1 MATKKSGY
9 WKDPKGS
16 SKSSSKP
23 APKKGKS
30 GSSFAKSIAAP
41 LKFAA
46 DPFAMV
52 GGTKAVVKGAMKA
65 ADWIT
70 PDFGSSKR
78 AANLRKT
85 YGSKAPAPRPKP
97 SGRTYGPPAPKP
109 GPKPMPKR
117 PGGNMAAP
125 IPMPKRPGVKP
136 TPREMPKRVPGKIQK
151 PYKARTKPPTR
162 TTKPAYKS
170 SASKRQK
177 GMQK

>member
-1 MATKKSGY
+1 MATKKSGS

-16 SKSSSKP
+16 SKSAPKS
-23 APKKGKS
+23 APKKRKS
-30 GSSFAKSIAAP
+30 GSSFGKSIAAP

-46 DPFAMV
+46 DPFSMV

-70 PDFGSSKR
+70 PDFGSKKT
-78 AANLRKT
+78 APKFRKK
-85 YGSKAPAPRPKP
+85 YGSMTPAPRP
-97 SGRTYGPPAPKP
+97 
-109 GPKPMPKR
+109 MPKR
-117 PGGNMAAP
+117 TGQNQAGPRQMPKRIVDNMAAP
-125 IPMPKRPGVKP
+125 RKR
-136 TPREMPKRVPGKIQK
+136 
-151 PYKARTKPPTR
+151 KPPTR